1 MPMRDGRGAL
11 VSLERGEAGAGGVSV
26 DLGRLRKPA
35 LLLAAV
41 LACLAVVAVAIHAGT
56 APTRSHAASQH
67 NYVPAS
73 LAPVA
78 SASIGRSE
86 RGYWAVRHGDSLQTA
101 GGSITT
107 SFGASGAHLRVAA
120 GTLDLS
126 LASVGR
132 GQQLERVSAA
142 TPSATASQ
150 VLYRRGSIDELYR
163 NGPYGLEQA
172 FNVRTRPQGGSGP
185 LVLALEMGG
194 TLVGEQAGAQVLFRT
209 RSGATGLSYGQLGA
223 VDATGRRLPATMQL
237 RHGALE
243 LSIDDRDARYP
254 LSIDPF
260 LQQGS
265 KLTGTPEEIEKGH
278 LGGSVALSADGN
290 TALISASEDNKGV
303 GAVWVFTRS
312 GTTWTQQGGKLTG
325 AGEIGEGHFGFGVAL
340 SSDGNTALIGGGGD
354 NKGVGAAW
362 VFTRTEATWTQ
373 QGAKLTG
380 GTEEKGAG
388 HLGFRVALAADG
400 NTALVGAPGDNFKVG
415 AAWVFT
421 RTEATWTQQGL
432 KLTGAGEITTS
443 EHPGEFGVGLALSAD
458 GNTALIGGSGD
469 NEEVGAVWAFIRSGT
484 TWEAQGAKLAGSGE
498 VGKAHF
504 GFNVALSENG
514 NTAMIA
520 GGNDN
525 TEVGA
530 AWVFIRS
537 GTTWEQQGA
546 KLTAT
551 GETGGGH
558 FGVSVR
564 LSADGNTA
572 LIGGVTDNFE
582 IGAAWVFTRSG
593 TTWEQQG
600 SKLTGAG
607 ENGKG
612 LFGNSVALSADAST
626 ALIGGPNDN
635 LERGAVWVF
644 VSPTPTAPTAVTGAA
659 STIKPT
665 SATLN
670 ATVNPNNAAVTDC
683 HVEYGTTP
691 LYGSS
696 VPCTTLPG
704 SGVAPVAVSA
714 TAEPLVSGTTYHF
727 RIVATNGVGTG
738 EGADQTFTTLSPP
751 EVGRCLKLAKGVRG
765 AYASASCT
773 SPATAEK
780 FGFEWASGP
789 GSKPKFT
796 TKFKELTTIT
806 LETVKKTIVTCKSE
820 TGTGEF
826 TGPKTVGGVVL
837 TLTGCESLS
846 SKCTTAGA
854 LTEGEVVT
862 STLEGVLG
870 WESKPLK
877 HVATALFPVGHTGP
891 VVEFTCGTVP
901 VKVVGSVLVKD
912 VAGKMTSSEILKYTQ
927 KGGKQKPERFEGGP
941 LEVLEAKFGEAAI
954 EQIGLNLTI
963 TQTNGEPLE
972 INWFV

>member
-1 MPMRDGRGAL
+1 L
-11 VSLERGEAGAGGVSV
+11 VSLKRGAAGAGGVSV

-35 LLLAAV
+35 LVLAAV

-56 APTRSHAASQH
+56 APNRSLSASQH

-86 RGYWAVRHGDSLQTA
+86 RGYWAVRHGDLLQTA

-107 SFGASGAHLRVAA
+107 SFAASGAHLRVAA

-132 GQQLERVSAA
+132 GQHLHRVSAA
-142 TPSATASQ
+142 APTATANQ

-172 FNVRTRPQGGSGP
+172 FNVRTRPQGGRGP
-185 LVLALEMGG
+185 LVLALGTGG
-194 TLVGEQAGAQVLFRT
+194 TLVAEQAGAQVLFRT

-243 LSIDDRDARYP
+243 LRIDDRGARDP

-265 KLTGTPEEIEKGH
+265 KLTGTPEEIEKGRF
-278 LGGSVALSADGN
+278 GGSVALSADGN
-290 TALISASEDNKGV
+290 TALIGASEDNEGV
-303 GAVWVFTRS
+303 GAAWVFTRS
-312 GTTWTQQGGKLTG
+312 GTTWTQQGSKLTG
-325 AGEIGEGHFGFGVAL
+325 GEELGKAHFGFGVAL
-340 SSDGNTALIGGGGD
+340 SADGNTALVGGGGD
-354 NKGVGAAW
+354 NTEKGAAW
-362 VFTRTEATWTQ
+362 VFTRSEGTWTQ
-373 QGAKLTG
+373 QTKLTG
-380 GTEEKGAG
+380 GVEEKGKG
-388 HLGFRVALAADG
+388 HLGFRVALSADG
-400 NTALVGAPGDNFKVG
+400 NTALVGAPGDNFNAG

-421 RTEATWTQQGL
+421 RSGLTWTQQS
-432 KLTGAGEITTS
+432 KLTAGAEEIGK
-443 EHPGEFGVGLALSAD
+443 GEFGIGVALSAD
-458 GNTALIGGSGD
+458 GNTALIGGSAD
-469 NEEVGAVWAFIRSGT
+469 NEEVGAAWPFIRSGT
-484 TWEAQGAKLAGSGE
+484 TWEAQGAKLTGSGE

-514 NTAMIA
+514 NTAMIG

-525 TEVGA
+525 TQVGA

-537 GTTWEQQGA
+537 GTSWEQQGT

-551 GETGGGH
+551 GETGGGR

-607 ENGKG
+607 ESGKG

-635 LERGAVWVF
+635 LEKGAAWVF

-670 ATVNPNNAAVTDC
+670 ATVNPNNAVVTDC
-683 HVEYGTTP
+683 HFEYGTTLP
-691 LYGSS
+691 YSSS

-727 RIVATNGVGTG
+727 RIVATNAKGTG
-738 EGADQTFTTLSPP
+738 EGADQTFTTLQSP
-751 EVGRCLKLAKGVRG
+751 EVGRCIKLAKGVKG
-765 AYASASCT
+765 AYSSASCT
-773 SPATAEK
+773 VPATAEK

-789 GSKPKFT
+789 GANPKFT

-806 LETVKKTIVTCKSE
+806 LETVKKTIVTCKGE
-820 TGTGEF
+820 TGTGEY

-862 STLEGVLG
+862 GALEGVLG
-870 WESKPLK
+870 WERKPLK
-877 HVATALFPVGHTGP
+877 HVATALFPAGHTGP
-891 VVEFTCGTVP
+891 VVEFTCGTVA

-912 VAGKMTSSEILKYTQ
+912 VAGKMASSEILKYTQ

-941 LEVLEAKFGEAAI
+941 LEVLEAKFGEAPI

>member
-1 MPMRDGRGAL
+1 
-11 VSLERGEAGAGGVSV
+11 VSLERGAARAGGVSL
-26 DLGRLRKPA
+26 DLGRLRRPA
-35 LLLAAV
+35 LVGAV
-41 LACLAVVAVAIHAGT
+41 ALACVAVIAVALHAGM
-56 APTRSHAASQH
+56 APTRSLTASH
-67 NYVPAS
+67 RNYVPAS

-86 RGYWAVRHGDSLQTA
+86 RGYWAVRHGGSLQTA
-101 GGSITT
+101 GGSIST
-107 SFGASGAHLRVAA
+107 SFAVSGAHLRVAA

-132 GQQLERVSAA
+132 GQQLQSVRAA
-142 TPSATASQ
+142 TPSATANK
-150 VLYRRGSIDELYR
+150 VLYSRGSIDELYR

-172 FNVRTRPQGGSGP
+172 FNVRTRPQGGGA
-185 LVLALEMGG
+185 LVLALGMGG
-194 TLVGEQAGAQVLFRT
+194 TLVGRQAGGQVLFRT
-209 RSGATGLSYGQLGA
+209 PSGATALTYGQLSA
-223 VDATGRRLPATMQL
+223 VDATGRQLPATMRLAHGDLQL
-237 RHGALE
+237 R
-243 LSIDDRDARYP
+243 IDDRGARYP

-260 LQQGS
+260 LQQGG
-265 KLTGTPEEIEKGH
+265 KLTGAPEEIEKGH

-290 TALISASEDNKGV
+290 TALIGGSEDNTGV

-362 VFTRTEATWTQ
+362 VFTRTEGTWTQ

-380 GTEEKGAG
+380 AGEKGAG

-432 KLTGAGEITTS
+432 KITGAGEITTS
-443 EHPGEFGVGLALSAD
+443 EHPGEFGVGVALSAD

-469 NEEVGAVWAFIRSGT
+469 NEEVGAVWAFIRSGA
-484 TWEAQGAKLAGSGE
+484 TWEAQGAKLTGSGE
-498 VGKAHF
+498 TGKARL
-504 GFNVALSENG
+504 GFNVALSEDG
-514 NTAMIA
+514 NTALIA
-520 GGNDN
+520 GGGDN
-525 TEVGA
+525 TEIGA
-530 AWVFIRS
+530 AWVFTRS
-537 GTTWEQQGA
+537 GITWEQQGS
-546 KLTAT
+546 KLTGS
-551 GETGGGH
+551 GETGKGH

-593 TTWEQQG
+593 ITWEQQG
-600 SKLTGAG
+600 AKLTGAG
-607 ENGKG
+607 ESGKG

-635 LERGAVWVF
+635 LEKGAAWVF
-644 VSPTPTAPTAVTGAA
+644 VSPTPAAPTAVTGAA
-659 STIKPT
+659 STIKQT

-670 ATVNPNNAAVTDC
+670 ATVNPNNSAVIDC
-683 HVEYGTTP
+683 HFEYGTTP
-691 LYGSS
+691 LYGSN

-727 RIVATNGVGTG
+727 RIVATNAKGTG
-738 EGADQTFTTLSPP
+738 EGADQTFTALEAP
-751 EVGRCLKLAKGVRG
+751 EVGRCIKLAKGVKG
-765 AYASASCT
+765 AYATASCT
-773 SPATAEK
+773 SAATTEK

-796 TKFKELTTIT
+796 TAFKELTTIK
-806 LETVKKTIVTCKSE
+806 LETVKKTIVTCKGES
-820 TGTGEF
+820 GKGEF

-837 TLTGCESLS
+837 TLTGCESQA

-854 LTEGEVVT
+854 LNEGEVVT
-862 STLEGVLG
+862 STLEGALG

-877 HVATALFPVGHTGP
+877 HVATDLFPVGHTGP
-891 VVEFTCGTVP
+891 LMEFTCGTV
-901 VKVVGSVLVKD
+901 VVQVTGSVLVKD
-912 VAGKMTSSEILKYTQ
+912 AAGKMASTEIIKYVET
-927 KGGKQKPERFEGGP
+927 GGKQKPEHFEGGP
-941 LEVLEAKFGEAAI
+941 SDVLEAKFGEAAI
-954 EQIGLNLTI
+954 EQMGLALTV
-963 TQTNGEPLE
+963 TQTREEPLE